1 MQMVA
6 VGASAGGLEAL
17 RTLVRGLPV
26 DFKPCVVIVQHRAK
40 DSFALAELLQ
50 DCTSLSVSEVEDKQ
64 FILPGEIYLA
74 PPDYHLLVEPGHF
87 ALSTEA
93 PVVYSRPSID
103 VTFDTAAEAYGKE
116 LVGVVLTGANRD
128 GSRGLAKIVAQ
139 GGRAIVQDPASA
151 EVRTMPA
158 AAAKAV
164 PAACILSIDDIAP
177 FLVKLQTARHTPCA
191 KAAPG

>member
-17 RTLVRGLPV
+17 RKLVRGLPA
-26 DFKPCVVIVQHRAK
+26 DFRSCVVIVQHRAK

-50 DCTSLSVSEVEDKQ
+50 DCTELPVSEVEDKQ
-64 FILPGEIYLA
+64 IILPGEIYLA

-87 ALSTEA
+87 ALSTEG

-103 VTFDTAAEAYGKE
+103 VTFDSAAEAYGKD
-116 LVGVVLTGANRD
+116 VIGVVLTGANRD
-128 GSRGLAKIVAQ
+128 GSRGLVKIVEQ
-139 GGRAIVQDPASA
+139 GGRAIVQDPATA

-158 AAAKAV
+158 AAALAV
-164 PAACILSIDDIAP
+164 PAACILAIDRIAP
-177 FLVKLQTARHTPCA
+177 FLVKLQTERHTPCA
-191 KAAPG
+191 EAASG